1 MCLLSVFYGV
11 IATWNLLEMNSSTV
25 DSTVSVSTAC
35 QSAALSTR
43 LSSTARSSSAQ
54 LVQQFKPP
62 KSFKFPKRKFGK
74 KGEER
79 AFRAAWCEK
88 YDWLH
93 YDVNAD
99 AAFCYFCMRAEH
111 EKKFLASK
119 KHEPAFITNGYTYLG
134 LALKNQSSSDNPIIL
149 ATERYWMTSCKSRL

>member
-1 MCLLSVFYGV
+1 MSF
-11 IATWNLLEMNSSTV
+11 
-25 DSTVSVSTAC
+25 STAC
-35 QSAALSTR
+35 QSAALSTG

-79 AFRAAWCEK
+79 AFRAVWCEK

-93 YDVNAD
+93 YVLVQMLLFVTFVCELN
-99 AAFCYFCMRAEH
+99 MKR
-111 EKKFLASK
+111 
-119 KHEPAFITNGYTYLG
+119 
-134 LALKNQSSSDNPIIL
+134 SS
-149 ATERYWMTSCKSRL
+149 